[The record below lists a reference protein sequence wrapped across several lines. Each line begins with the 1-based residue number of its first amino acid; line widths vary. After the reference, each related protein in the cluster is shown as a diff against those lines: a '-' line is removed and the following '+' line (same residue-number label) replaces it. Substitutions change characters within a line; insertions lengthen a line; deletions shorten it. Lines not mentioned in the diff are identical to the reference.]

1 MESLRKVLDEKYK
14 KDLEDKE
21 KQNKILLVM

>member
-1 MESLRKVLDEKYK
+1 MESLRKELDEKYK

-21 KQNKILLVM
+21 KQNKIL